1 MTEDKKKQH
10 NDIDPENDEKGKK
23 GIQNTIRELPVL
35 PSEDMVLFPHMVV
48 PWIVEPP
55 HLVKMIDDA
64 LATDRTIVVALSK
77 KHDDVETEMLHEIG
91 TMGIIL
97 RMMKNEEGHAKLI
110 IQGASRVR
118 LREITS
124 QEPYIKAVTEP
135 VHDEV
140 EQDIQLQAMVANLRQ
155 TFSRILDIAT
165 NLPSELGAVIMNI
178 DDPGALADI
187 AITHLNVDAAV
198 KQEVL
203 DAVNVKERL
212 EKTLLI
218 LSGQLEIMKLGSRI
232 QTQVKDRVEQTQK
245 EFFLREQMKV
255 IKQELGET
263 DNAPDEIAELE
274 EKLKAKNLPED
285 AWQEAERELKRL
297 ARMHPS
303 SSEYSVART
312 YLEWIMDLPW
322 NEETEDDIDLEHA
335 EEVLNKDHYK
345 LTKIKTRILE
355 YLAVRKLKPDSKGT
369 IICFAGPPG
378 TGKTSLGRSIARSI
392 GRKFQRIALG
402 GAHDEAEIRG
412 HRRTYVGA
420 MPGRIIQAIKK
431 AGVKNPV
438 IMLDEIDK
446 LGSDFRG
453 DPSSALLEVL
463 DPEQNSTFT
472 DNYLGVEFDLSNV
485 IFLATANMLET
496 IPGPLLDRLEVLE
509 LSGYTS
515 EEKAVIARR
524 YLLPRQL
531 EAHGLKKRGSISI
544 DKRTLIKI
552 IRSYTRE
559 AGVRDL
565 ERQLARICR
574 QVARKVAEGDTEK
587 AVIRVKNLSDYLGSE
602 RFFSEVAERT
612 SIPGVATGLAWT
624 PVGGDILFIE
634 ATSMPGSGK
643 LILTGKLGDVM
654 KESAMAALSYIKSRH
669 KSFKIDPEYFNK
681 VDIHLHVP
689 SGAIPKD
696 GPSAGVAISMAL
708 LSLFSDVPV
717 RSEVAMTGEI
727 TLRGLVLPVGGVKEK
742 FLAAHRAGIKEIIL
756 PLRNEKDLDDLPDQV
771 RESLVFHPV
780 RRIDEAVKVVFPDM
794 FSKNKKK
801 RKKSKGKVSGKKALK
816 TGKMVADRG
825 PEDVEL
831 PENLTVDVAVN

>member
-669 KSFKIDPEYFNK
+669 KSFKIDPEHFNK

>member
-1 MTEDKKKQH
+1 MS
-10 NDIDPENDEKGKK
+10 DEKNTNNKPNNTGKENK
-23 GIQNTIRELPVL
+23 DSQPPQNTRRELPVL

-48 PWIVEPP
+48 PWIVEAP
-55 HLVKMIDDA
+55 HLVRMIDDA
-64 LATDRTIVVALSK
+64 LATDRTIVIALSK
-77 KHDDVETEMLHEIG
+77 KGEEGSDTDMLHEIG

-118 LREITS
+118 LKEITS
-124 QEPYIKAVTEP
+124 QEPYIKAITEP
-135 VHDEV
+135 VHDIV
-140 EQDIQLQAMVANLRQ
+140 EKNVEIQAMVVNLRQ
-155 TFSRILDIAT
+155 TFSRILDLAT
-165 NLPSELGAVIMNI
+165 NLPAELGAVIMNI

-187 AITHLNVDAAV
+187 AITHMNIEPAV
-198 KQEVL
+198 KQEIL
-203 DAVNVKERL
+203 EAVDVKERL
-212 EKTLLI
+212 EKALVI
-218 LSGQLEIMKLGSRI
+218 LSGQLEIMKLGNKI
-232 QTQVKDRVEQTQK
+232 QTQVKDKVEQTQK

-263 DNAPDEIAELE
+263 DNAPDEIEELE
-274 EKLKAKNLPED
+274 EKLKAKKLPED
-285 AWQEAERELKRL
+285 AMREAERELKRL

-312 YLEWIMDLPW
+312 YIEWMIDIPW
-322 NEETEDDIDLEHA
+322 NEETEDDIDLKRA
-335 EEVLNKDHYK
+335 EDILNRDHYD
-345 LTKIKTRILE
+345 LEKIKTRILE

-369 IICFAGPPG
+369 IICFAGPTG
-378 TGKTSLGRSIARSI
+378 TGKTSLGKSIARSI

-402 GAHDEAEIRG
+402 GTHDEAEIRG

-431 AGVKNPV
+431 AGVRNPV

-453 DPSSALLEVL
+453 DPASALLEVL

-485 IFLATANMLET
+485 IFLATANMLDT

-509 LSGYTS
+509 LSGYTT
-515 EEKAVIARR
+515 EEKAVIARK

-531 EAHGLKKRGSISI
+531 EAHGLKKRSISI
-544 DKRTLIKI
+544 DKKTLIKI
-552 IRSYTRE
+552 ITSYTRE
-559 AGVRDL
+559 AGVRNL
-565 ERQLARICR
+565 ERQLAKICRKVAR
-574 QVARKVAEGDTEK
+574 QVAEGNSEK
-587 AVIRVKNLSDYLGSE
+587 AVIRTKNLSDYLGNE
-602 RFFSEVAERT
+602 KYFSEVAERT

-654 KESAMAALSYIKSRH
+654 KESATAAMSYIKSRH
-669 KSFKIDPEYFNK
+669 KQFGIDAETFNGC
-681 VDIHLHVP
+681 DIHLHVP

-708 LSLFSDVPV
+708 LSLFRDVPV
-717 RSEVAMTGEI
+717 KSNVAMTGEI
-727 TLRGLVLPVGGVKEK
+727 TLRGLVLPVGGIKEK
-742 FLAAHRAGIKEIIL
+742 FLAAHRAGIKEVIL
-756 PLRNEKDLDDLPDQV
+756 PKRNEKDLDELPEQV
-771 RESLVFHPV
+771 RQSLVFHPV
-780 RRIDEAVKVVFPDM
+780 NRINDAIDIVFQGLLRKRGRK
-794 FSKNKKK
+794 KNSANPQKKNTK
-801 RKKSKGKVSGKKALK
+801 RKVGRPKKQAEAEALN
-816 TGKMVADRG
+816 V
-825 PEDVEL
+825 
-831 PENLTVDVAVN
+831 